1 MIRLASLCVMTF
13 ALSTVVSAQQP
24 ESLSTPDIWLP
35 AVVSVAGTFVP
46 YTLGIAVATL
56 DGPGYALMGAS
67 LIASGIVIGPSLG
80 SFMLG
85 DERRGT
91 LGMGIR
97 FVGAAGLSAGVIVSL
112 RAGWSEDLQMARA
125 GGVVALISAP
135 VLIYGLVY
143 NLATLRASASEATMN
158 VGLQLDAH
166 SGTPMPTLRLRF

>member
-1 MIRLASLCVMTF
+1 MIRWIAVGVLIL
-13 ALSTVVSAQQP
+13 ALSATATAQHQEP
-24 ESLSTPDIWLP
+24 PATPDIWLP

-46 YTLGIAVATL
+46 YTLGIGVATL
-56 DGPGYALMGAS
+56 DGPGYALMGAG

-97 FVGAAGLSAGVIVSL
+97 LVGAAGLSAGVIVSL

-158 VGLQLDAH
+158 VGLQLDSH
-166 SGTPMPTLRLRF
+166 SGAPMPTLRLRF